1 MAAIYRTLK
10 QLRDELSVRLG
21 FAAQH
26 SQINAALLN
35 SFLRSANAQIWAQS
49 SWLHGR
55 KDSEST
61 LTTPWQFLAYP
72 SGVEPGFITS
82 ISAKVSNQWVP
93 LTNGISDAQR
103 TAITAASYP
112 TNYAENSNDA
122 GTAKI
127 EVWPVCTANV
137 DIRIQYDAQP
147 SAFTKDTD
155 RASVPDELVFLFALT
170 NAKLHYRQSDGEAY
184 SSQLNSLLDAYRARN
199 FGRRVFSPSKKEFD
213 PYSVPPG

>member
-10 QLRDELSVRLG
+10 QLRDELSMRLG

-93 LTNGISDAQR
+93 LTAGISDAQR

-155 RASVPDELVFLFALT
+155 RASVPDELVFLHALV
-170 NAKLHYRQSDGEAY
+170 NAKLHYRQPDGQGY
-184 SSQLNSLLDAYRARN
+184 GTQLQTMLDTYLAKN
-199 FGRRVFSPSKKEFD
+199 FGKRVYSPQEKPVD
-213 PYSVPPG
+213 PYSLPPG